1 MPPADYDRWK
11 FTVHEALS
19 TDGELNV
26 EYRAIWPDASVHWV
40 EIRARTQFDPQR
52 NPLILSGVSIDITQR
67 KENDQC
73 PQLMTQEMGHGIKNI
88 LANVQSVVNQSLR
101 AEKGLNELRVDID
114 QLI

>member
-1 MPPADYDRWK
+1 
-11 FTVHEALS
+11 
-19 TDGELNV
+19 
-26 EYRAIWPDASVHWV
+26 VHWV